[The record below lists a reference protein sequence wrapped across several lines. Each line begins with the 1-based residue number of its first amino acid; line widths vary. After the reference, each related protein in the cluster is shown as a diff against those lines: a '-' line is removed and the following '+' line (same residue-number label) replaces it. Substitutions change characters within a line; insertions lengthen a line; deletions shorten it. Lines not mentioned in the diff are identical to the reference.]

1 MWEKI
6 QQRFDSPD
14 AIISVILGFGAIVI
28 LSVALINAT
37 RSSISQKKASQES
50 VLSNNLPASYTVSEG
65 DSLWTIAQKH
75 YKSGYNWVTIQKA
88 NSLVNPDDIAVGQTL
103 ILPLA
108 DPIEVGQI
116 TATSTELVT
125 PKHSTYTVQHGD
137 TLWNIALRE
146 YGNPYVYPG
155 IAEGNNLPDPNMVEA
170 GTILRL
176 VPQDS
181 DPTLVL
187 PVTPNTI

>member
-14 AIISVILGFGAIVI
+14 AIISVILGFGAIII

-37 RSSISQKKASQES
+37 RSSLGQKQENQQIVS
-50 VLSNNLPASYTVSEG
+50 SNTLPVTYTVAQG
-65 DSLWTIAQKH
+65 DSLWTIAERQ
-75 YKSGYNWVTIQKA
+75 YKSGYNWVTIRNA
-88 NSLVNPDDIAVGQTL
+88 NSLVNPDAITVGQKL
-103 ILPLA
+103 ILPPA

-116 TATSTELVT
+116 TATATEIVT
-125 PKHSTYTVQHGD
+125 PKHATYAVQSGD
-137 TLWNIALRE
+137 TLWYIAMKE
-146 YGNPYVYPG
+146 YNNPYVYTG
-155 IAEGNNLPDPNMVEA
+155 IAKGNNLPDPNVIDV
-170 GTILRL
+170 GTVLRL
-176 VPQDS
+176 QPLNS

>member
-37 RSSISQKKASQES
+37 RSSINQKKAGQES
-50 VLSNNLPASYTVSEG
+50 VLSNNLPASYIVSEG

-103 ILPLA
+103 ILPPA

-116 TATSTELVT
+116 SATSTELVA
-125 PKHSTYTVQHGD
+125 PKHSSYTVERGD

-155 IAEGNNLPDPNMVEA
+155 IAKGNNLADPNMLEV
-170 GTILRL
+170 GTVLRL

-187 PVTPNTI
+187 PATPNTI

>member
-6 QQRFDSPD
+6 QHRFDSPD

-37 RSSISQKKASQES
+37 RSSINQKKATQES
-50 VLSNNLPASYTVSEG
+50 TMSNNLPVTYTVSEG
-65 DSLWTIAQKH
+65 DSLWTIARNH

-88 NSLVNPDDIAVGQTL
+88 NSLVNPDTIVIGQTL
-103 ILPLA
+103 ILPPA

-116 TATSTELVT
+116 TATSTERVI
-125 PKHSTYTVQHGD
+125 PKHSSYTVERGD
-137 TLWNIALRE
+137 TLWSIALSE

-155 IAEGNNLPDPNMVEA
+155 IAKGNNLPNPDILEVGMV
-170 GTILRL
+170 LRL
-176 VPQDS
+176 MPQDS

>member
-14 AIISVILGFGAIVI
+14 AIISVILGFGAIII

-37 RSSISQKKASQES
+37 RSSLGQKQENQQIVS
-50 VLSNNLPASYTVSEG
+50 SNTLPVTYTVAQG
-65 DSLWTIAQKH
+65 DSLWTIAERQ
-75 YKSGYNWVTIQKA
+75 YKSGYNWVTIRNA
-88 NSLVNPDDIAVGQTL
+88 NSLVNPDAITVGQKL
-103 ILPLA
+103 ILPPA

-116 TATSTELVT
+116 TATATEIVT
-125 PKHSTYTVQHGD
+125 PNHATYTVQPGD
-137 TLWNIALRE
+137 TLWDIAMRE
-146 YGNPYVYPG
+146 YNNPYVYPG
-155 IAEGNNLPDPNMVEA
+155 IAKGNNLPDPDVIDV
-170 GTILRL
+170 GTVLRL
-176 VPQDS
+176 QPLNS